1 MTVFYP
7 LDTARLTLQGRRLW
21 GRGPF
26 YYNDCHVLVITK
38 VFYFCFFSV
47 DEKRKSKS
55 AQTVLGE
62 IFKEGGL

>member
-1 MTVFYP
+1 MMVFYP

-21 GRGPF
+21 WRGPF
-26 YYNDCHVLVITK
+26 CYDCHVLVITK
-38 VFYFCFFSV
+38 GFYFCFFSV

-55 AQTVLGE
+55 AHTVLGE